1 MANDRLRRQISF
13 SQHEKD
19 IYDYLDECSNAS
31 ALVKRL
37 VREHM
42 LLEKLT
48 KQGVIEKGSIVVD
61 LGNNDDEYKEEKKTS
76 KKETKKEETHKEVEE
91 EIAIDKIE
99 EEHIIEE
106 DIDLNE
112 KDKENKNL
120 IDNLPF

>member
-19 IYDYLDECSNAS
+19 IYDYLDECNNAS

-61 LGNNDDEYKEEKKTS
+61 LSNHDDEYKEEKKTS
-76 KKETKKEETHKEVEE
+76 KKETKIEETYKEVEE
-91 EIAIDKIE
+91 EIAIDK
-99 EEHIIEE
+99 IEE